1 MHKCYCFVLKLTIG
15 SVDRSE
21 CIWCLSICTHYT
33 VLQVVHTINY
43 SKVSIISFRFSFF
56 LSVIYSMFLT
66 QNRIHRQFSTAEQTN
81 RNVGS
86 RAPIAT
92 KNALYIQFN
101 VHHFNGLIWEFSALS
116 KSHLNSFEISI
127 ARNWIFS
134 FYIGF
139 ECWRRIHFS
148 TEILFEHTKWKTG
161 QVFECFFFLSS
172 PQVIMPLFYACQMII
187 FTPKT
192 SQEWIIINV
201 GKYYKHCLCYILYV
215 SNVKALSQCHWRV
228 THLLMEA

>member
-1 MHKCYCFVLKLTIG
+1 MLLF
-15 SVDRSE
+15 RSE
-21 CIWCLSICTHYT
+21 AHDWFCGPEWMYMVFKYLHALHRFAGGPYNKLFKS
-33 VLQVVHTINY
+33 LNNF
-43 SKVSIISFRFSFF
+43 VSFSFF

-66 QNRIHRQFSTAEQTN
+66 QNRTHRQFSTAEQTN